1 MRTLN
6 IQTERLENHTVRFTV
21 EIEPNKWEQAKKKA
35 ARELSKRYR
44 IPGFRK
50 GKAPY
55 KIVVRH
61 IGEEP
66 IVEDAMETLGND
78 VYKNVL
84 EQSEFEPYAPGTIE
98 NFELD
103 PQPTYTFT
111 VPLQPEITLGDYRET
126 RLDYETPEVTDE
138 DLEQAMSELRQREA
152 LVEDSEHP
160 IQSGDRV
167 TVDIHSEFTDG
178 LEEDDEDAEE
188 GVPPKGASFIHEHDA
203 EINLD
208 PENEP
213 ILPGLIDALLGANV
227 EEDVEFELTIPE
239 DNENYKEVAGR
250 KVQFNMTIKK
260 AQNVTLPE
268 MDDDF
273 AARLTEN
280 EDEPLTLLE
289 YRVRVRENLQTES
302 EKQAENAYGNKVLD
316 SIVEQAE
323 ISYHE
328 LMITDRI
335 HDMIKEFDGMLR
347 QQGMTL
353 ESYQEAT
360 GITHEQLHE
369 QYHDDAI
376 ESLERTLVLG
386 EILNQEEIK
395 LSAEDIEAEIE
406 KTLSQFG
413 EQAEVFRQFF
423 DTPEQ
428 RQSIANNLLYQK
440 IMDRLAKIG
449 KGESLEEENN
459 SEETADSDEV
469 VAEEIA
475 GDETEASAEEADSAE
490 ENDNEESVSAEE
502 NTEEDSDN
510 VQTETDN

>member
-1 MRTLN
+1 MCTLN
-6 IQTERLENHTVRFTV
+6 IQTERLENHTARFTV
-21 EIEPNKWEQAKKKA
+21 EIELNKWEQAKKKA

-66 IVEDAMETLGND
+66 IVEDAMEKLGND
-78 VYKNVL
+78 VYKNAL

-98 NFELD
+98 NFELE

-111 VPLQPEITLGDYRET
+111 VPLQPEITLNDYREI
-126 RLDYETPEVTDE
+126 RLDYEVPEVEDE
-138 DLEQAMSELRQREA
+138 DLERAMSEIQQREA
-152 LVEDSEHP
+152 LVEDSQHP

-167 TVDIHSEFTDG
+167 TVNIHSEFTDG
-178 LEEDDEDAEE
+178 FDEDDEDAEE
-188 GVPPKGASFIHEHDA
+188 GVPPKGASFVHEHDA

-213 ILPGLIDALLGANV
+213 ILPGLIDALVGANID
-227 EEDVEFELTIPE
+227 EDVEFELTIPE

-250 KVQFNMTIKK
+250 KVQFNMTIEKV
-260 AQNVTLPE
+260 QNVTLPE
-268 MDDDF
+268 MNDEL
-273 AARLTEN
+273 AARLTEK
-280 EDEPLTLLE
+280 EDEPLSLLE
-289 YRVRVRENLQTES
+289 YRVRVREDLQT
-302 EKQAENAYGNKVLD
+302 KAEEEAANAYGNKVLD
-316 SIVEQAE
+316 SIVEQAD

-328 LMITDRI
+328 LMVTDRI
-335 HDMIKEFDGMLR
+335 HDMIGEFEGMLG

-353 ESYQEAT
+353 EAYQKVT

-386 EILNQEEIK
+386 EVLNQEEIK
-395 LSAEDIEAEIE
+395 LNAEDIEAEIE

-440 IMDRLAKIG
+440 IMDRMVKIG
-449 KGESLEEENN
+449 KGESLEEE
-459 SEETADSDEV
+459 STAEDTD
-469 VAEEIA
+469 A
-475 GDETEASAEEADSAE
+475 AE
-490 ENDNEESVSAEE
+490 ENDNEESTTDEE
-502 NTEEDSDN
+502 NIEADSDN
-510 VQTETDN
+510 VQTEINN